1 MNDGLQKI
9 GNGAFFN
16 CKALKSIKLP
26 STVVEIDNYAFNG
39 CSKLK
44 EVGIQ
49 EEEMKT
55 DGMYFACSP

>member
-1 MNDGLQKI
+1 MFQIPLHNTQNEDFGSVGYLI
-9 GNGAFFN
+9 
-16 CKALKSIKLP
+16 
-26 STVVEIDNYAFNG
+26 